1 MTTVV
6 TVCKRKVHALIISQ
20 IHGSADQCTDGFF
33 IVADG
38 ITYILDLTTI
48 AKLPETSLQILFL
61 DWGYVL
67 CYMTVETVAYIWSV
81 RNPFNNSVHLTELLY
96 LQATETLCRRSV
108 DCVKVTVFL
117 LILIY
122 LVIDIFQ
129 NFQGKSTILC
139 NGFSIVKLLQLV
151 ECCDTKGS
159 SHRLQDLADL
169 FIWFQMSA
177 VETTLTV
184 RKRVGRRTHLSQI
197 LIRTDM
203 QITDHFQIEIQN
215 FIEISALRSGL
226 GKDHRKMKA
235 YRTDVKT
242 AHKNRRI
249 ILICRFHATTL
260 IPRA

>member
-1 MTTVV
+1 MPYLCIFIIYVLICIRSDRHQKSILYCLAPHQRTVPLPICPAILHGFSLSDLRHLRLIQTGVPMNTAVGKISVHTVDLRQVSGTADRAHIHFQLLMTTVV

-139 NGFSIVKLLQLV
+139 NGFSIVKLLQQ
-151 ECCDTKGS
+151 DF
-159 SHRLQDLADL
+159 LQ
-169 FIWFQMSA
+169 
-177 VETTLTV
+177 
-184 RKRVGRRTHLSQI
+184 R
-197 LIRTDM
+197 
-203 QITDHFQIEIQN
+203 N
-215 FIEISALRSGL
+215 
-226 GKDHRKMKA
+226 
-235 YRTDVKT
+235 
-242 AHKNRRI
+242 
-249 ILICRFHATTL
+249 
-260 IPRA
+260 